1 MDSILLVNKS
11 NEEERLKWKN
21 RSNIESV
28 LLCNHFPLSTTI
40 SQSCGKRSNDR
51 SNRFLLCLVIWISL
65 GMSAISAN
73 VPNIASWT
81 SLVVQWR
88 VICLPVQGAWVQSLV
103 QEDSICCE
111 ASKPVCHNY
120 WAFVPQ
126 EKPPWWEALALQ
138 WRPSAAEKKKCCL
151 LYLYIASVSFT
162 PAELKK
168 IYNLKV
174 KSYIL
179 FGRNFEDFKLGRQHI
194 NLSNL
199 ALFCV
204 WEDARIWAHRNHFL
218 NMYPSFVGACI
229 PYLKCP
235 QGSPQDVAAVW

>member
-1 MDSILLVNKS
+1 MKQVSLCATTTEPLCHKRNLHGEKLLHC
-11 NEEERLKWKN
+11 NE
-21 RSNIESV
+21 
-28 LLCNHFPLSTTI
+28 
-40 SQSCGKRSNDR
+40 D
-51 SNRFLLCLVIWISL
+51 
-65 GMSAISAN
+65 
-73 VPNIASWT
+73 
-81 SLVVQWR
+81 
-88 VICLPVQGAWVQSLV
+88 PVQP
-103 QEDSICCE
+103 
-111 ASKPVCHNY
+111 K
-120 WAFVPQ
+120 
-126 EKPPWWEALALQ
+126 
-138 WRPSAAEKKKCCL
+138 KKKCCL

-162 PAELKK
+162 PAELKN

-235 QGSPQDVAAVW
+235 QGSPQDVAAV

>member
-1 MDSILLVNKS
+1 
-11 NEEERLKWKN
+11 
-21 RSNIESV
+21 
-28 LLCNHFPLSTTI
+28 
-40 SQSCGKRSNDR
+40 
-51 SNRFLLCLVIWISL
+51 
-65 GMSAISAN
+65 MSAISAN

-111 ASKPVCHNY
+111 AVSLCATTTEPLCHKRNLHDEKLLHCNEDPVQ
-120 WAFVPQ
+120 P
-126 EKPPWWEALALQ
+126 
-138 WRPSAAEKKKCCL
+138 KKKNVACFICMSEVSHL
-151 LYLYIASVSFT
+151 LT
-162 PAELKK
+162 PTELKN

-204 WEDARIWAHRNHFL
+204 GRCKNLGSQISFPQYVPQLRGSLYPISQVSSGLTTGCGCSLMAARCQAFFSWSFL
-218 NMYPSFVGACI
+218 RTHQLTLEGYEH
-229 PYLKCP
+229 
-235 QGSPQDVAAVW
+235 